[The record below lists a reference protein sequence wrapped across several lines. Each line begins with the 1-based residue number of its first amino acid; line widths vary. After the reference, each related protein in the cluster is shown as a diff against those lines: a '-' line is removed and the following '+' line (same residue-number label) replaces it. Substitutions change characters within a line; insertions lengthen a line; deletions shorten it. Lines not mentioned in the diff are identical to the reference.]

1 MPRIGTAA
9 MMIVLIVGMGC
20 DADDD
25 GSKGKGEGKTQAEIA
40 RESPLSG
47 ESHAAFDTTLSG
59 TRFKE
64 VSHTFRLRN
73 ESGQAVEILKI
84 GTTCGCT
91 AGEASSKKVRPGEE
105 VEIDATLAI
114 TGPGKKKEL
123 IKLVLDVGVVHPLVL
138 EADVTITADIQPTR
152 GAVRLDKTPRISLPI
167 LGITSGVTRPPS
179 SPLLDAPD
187 GVTCVFTGWHPR
199 FPHVDADELD
209 SGLWL
214 GEIELERRPGWA
226 VPPDTA
232 LHIEFDGWKKMQVG
246 LTGRPSWL
254 PWQDGQ
260 GIDQD
265 AVRAGNS

>member
-1 MPRIGTAA
+1 
-9 MMIVLIVGMGC
+9 
-20 DADDD
+20 
-25 GSKGKGEGKTQAEIA
+25 
-40 RESPLSG
+40 
-47 ESHAAFDTTLSG
+47 
-59 TRFKE
+59 
-64 VSHTFRLRN
+64 
-73 ESGQAVEILKI
+73 VEILNI

-91 AGEASSKKVRPGEE
+91 VGEASSKTVAPGEQ

-114 TGPGKKKEL
+114 SGPGKKKEL
-123 IKLVLDVGVVHPLVL
+123 IKLVLDVGVVHALVM
-138 EADVTITADIQPTR
+138 EANVTIAADVQPTC
-152 GAVRLDKTPRISLPI
+152 GAVRLDKASRIVLPI
-167 LGITSGVTRPPS
+167 LGITNDVTRPPS
-179 SPLLDAPD
+179 TPVIDTPD
-187 GVTCVFTGWHPR
+187 GVTYAFTGWRPR
-199 FPHVDADELD
+199 FPLVESDHLDA
-209 SGLWL
+209 GLWL